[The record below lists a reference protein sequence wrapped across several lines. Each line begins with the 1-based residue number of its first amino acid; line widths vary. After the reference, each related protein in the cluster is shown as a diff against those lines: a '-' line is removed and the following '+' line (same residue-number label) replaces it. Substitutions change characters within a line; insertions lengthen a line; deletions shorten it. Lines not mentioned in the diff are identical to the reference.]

1 MTRKKTNK
9 NANAANVNNVETLSK
24 KVDRLLSRIPRGT
37 FATVGG
43 ILGGPGGAAIGKGV
57 STLTGYGDYAVT
69 HNSLANKTVI
79 GEMADQ
85 VPVFRQQG
93 ADTRIRHCEFVAD
106 VVAPATPGNF
116 SVTTYSIDPT
126 DPIAFPW
133 LHTVA
138 RKYQRYKVRG
148 MVIGYRSTSTDYNNS
163 GVVAIA
169 VNYDP
174 SEEPYFSMEGLLNT
188 KFAVST
194 KPSCS
199 MIAPVE
205 CDPARSPTDGY
216 YVKHATSGDVT
227 DATVR
232 QTTLGKINVATTGL
246 TLPAGTALGQLYI
259 SYDLELLYPYLHEM
273 QVVSTGMFSGAVT
286 YTDQAHVNAYV
297 DGGARGIVSGYGS
310 GGSASVQV
318 KRLNDPTSL
327 FPWVALVFPPGKYIV
342 SWLDSSWTD
351 GTSERGV
358 GTATPSAVPG
368 SSITVD
374 SSTVG
379 TVGGATRAIYELTV
393 VNGDEASRT
402 ITPHVQTGRTSVG
415 STNAVTMGL
424 FVQRL

>member
-9 NANAANVNNVETLSK
+9 NANAANANNVDTLSK

-37 FATVGG
+37 FTTVGG
-43 ILGGPGGAAIGKGV
+43 ILGGPGGAAIGKGI

-174 SEEPYFSMEGLLNT
+174 SEEPYYSMEGLLNT

-205 CDPARSPTDGY
+205 CDPARSPMDGY
-216 YVKHATSGDVT
+216 YVKHATSNDIT

-273 QVVSTGMFSGAVT
+273 QIMPSGMFAGAVD
-286 YTDQAHVNAYV
+286 YTAQSNVSAYV
-297 DGGARGIVSGYGS
+297 DAGAQGIVSGYGT
-310 GGSASVQV
+310 GSTGDVQV
-318 KRLNDPTSL
+318 KRLNDPTSI
-327 FPWVALVFPPGKYIV
+327 FPWVALVFPPGRYTV
-342 SWLDSSWTD
+342 DWLDSTWTD
-351 GTSERGV
+351 GASERGV
-358 GTATPSAVPG
+358 GTPTASAVPG
-368 SSITVD
+368 SSITIE
-374 SSTVG
+374 SSSVNNT
-379 TVGGATRAIYELTV
+379 GGSTRAFYELTV
-393 VNGDEASRT
+393 GPGDEASRT
-402 ITPHVQTGRTSVG
+402 ITPHVQTGRSSVG
-415 STNAVTMGL
+415 GSNVVTIGL
-424 FVQRL
+424 FVNRL